1 MSINEVMGIAAAMS
15 ALTIAI
21 ALAAKRSVIPRL
33 LSQRARQLGVMN
45 VSRERVDAFSL
56 IVAGIVL
63 ILMAVVMGVAIA
75 RPDGVAA
82 VVVLVPQAGIG
93 VAMIASGNA
102 DRRRYPS

>member
-1 MSINEVMGIAAAMS
+1 MGIAAAMS

-33 LSQRARQLGVMN
+33 LSQRATQLGVIN

-63 ILMAVVMGVAIA
+63 ILMAVVMGGAIAIA